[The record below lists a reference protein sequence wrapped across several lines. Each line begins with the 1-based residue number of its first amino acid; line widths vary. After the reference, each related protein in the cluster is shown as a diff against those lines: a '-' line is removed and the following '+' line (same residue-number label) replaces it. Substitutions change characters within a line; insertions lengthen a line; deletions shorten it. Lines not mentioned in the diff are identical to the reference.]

1 MLFSFDRIIT
11 GEHMN
16 REKEFINLANNIK
29 KYRLLR
35 GYTQEEFAEKIGKT
49 SNFVSQ
55 IENAH
60 KGIHLSTLFDLADAL
75 DVPVKSLFEP
85 CEKVSGKI
93 TKYKKV
99 YH

>member
-1 MLFSFDRIIT
+1 
-11 GEHMN
+11 MN
-16 REKEFINLANNIK
+16 REKEFCNLANNIK

-60 KGIHLSTLFDLADAL
+60 KGLHLATLFDLADAL
-75 DVPVKSLFEP
+75 GVSVQSLFEP
-85 CEKVSGKI
+85 CEKVTGKI

>member
-1 MLFSFDRIIT
+1 
-11 GEHMN
+11 MN

-49 SNFVSQ
+49 SNYVSQ
-55 IENAH
+55 LENAH
-60 KGIHLSTLFDLADAL
+60 KGIHLHTLFDLADAL
-75 DVPVKSLFEP
+75 EIPVQLLFEP

-93 TKYKKV
+93 SKYKKV